1 MNGLMLDLAQSPAT
15 LGGGLNLFFALLVG
29 HALADYPL
37 QGEYLALHKSRH
49 FRATGGQPQPAGLW
63 IHCLL
68 AHCLIHAGFV
78 WLITGRVVFA
88 AAELV
93 LHFALDAA
101 KCERKINFHTDQA
114 LHAVCKLGYVAVL
127 LVGWVK

>member
-1 MNGLMLDLAQSPAT
+1 MNFAMLDLAQSPTT
-15 LGGGLNLFFALLVG
+15 LGGGANLLFALLIG

-37 QGEYLALHKSRH
+37 QGEYLALHKNRH
-49 FRATGGQPQPAGLW
+49 FRPSGPQQQPKGLW

-78 WLITGRVVFA
+78 WMVTGRVVFA

-93 LHFALDAA
+93 FHFLLDAA
-101 KCERKINFHTDQA
+101 KCERKISFHTDQC
-114 LHAVCKLGYVAVL
+114 LHAACKVLYVAVL
-127 LVGWVK
+127 LLGWGR